1 MLAKQ
6 GSPCIPH
13 DDCMGLSCD
22 VDIRRKH
29 VTGRINVDV
38 KVDRANRTVTITAD
52 GQEHTV
58 AGSGEPIIRD
68 GDSGDRER

>member
-1 MLAKQ
+1 M
-6 GSPCIPH
+6 
-13 DDCMGLSCD
+13 
-22 VDIRRKH
+22 
-29 VTGRINVDV
+29 TGRINVDV